1 MSLTT
6 NSSEQKVNQQYD
18 NMASWYDRRWQN
30 YINKT
35 LAICWQW
42 SQISEADKVLD
53 VACGTGEL
61 AKLILEHNPTQQIS
75 GVDLSAN
82 MLQQA
87 REKCQAYSKVEFQQ
101 ATANKLPFDNESFD
115 LVFCASAFHYF
126 DKPLLALSEIKRV
139 LKPKGK
145 LVILDWCR
153 DFLSVKAIDIGLKI
167 FDRAYRG
174 CYTQLELHQL
184 LTEAELTII
193 KADKFKIDWWWGM
206 AIATAIK
213 Q

>member
-18 NMASWYDRRWQN
+18 NMASWYDRRWQS

-75 GVDLSAN
+75 GIDLSAN

-115 LVFCASAFHYF
+115 LVFCVSAFHYF
-126 DKPLLALSEIKRV
+126 DKPLLALSEIERV

-184 LTEAELTII
+184 LTEAELTIV